1 MKNKKPKVILLVA
14 GEGKRLRPYTLD
26 RPKCMVE
33 IDGISLIDRQL
44 AVLKSEGL
52 NDIVMIGGY
61 KADML
66 KREGIKLKVSQRYYE
81 TNMVWT
87 LFSAEEELEGDVIVS
102 YGDIV
107 YSREILQ
114 ALLKSGA
121 DIAVTIDKEWESYW
135 RARNEDPLDDAE
147 TLKLRKDGTISEI
160 GQIPKSLD
168 EIEGQY
174 MGLMK
179 FSAKGVK
186 KIKNIGNLKFT
197 EHDITTTTKLNPN
210 FKNRKIWIASS
221 THSDEE
227 IFCAKTHLQLKK
239 KIKNLLTIL
248 IPRHVHRAKK
258 IKSELESLKLN
269 VINHSSNKKDL
280 KNADIYIV
288 DTFGETKKFHKI
300 GCSVFIGG
308 SIINRGG
315 QNPLEAAR
323 YGARIL
329 HGPNIDNFKDIYK
342 TLSSLKISKKIT
354 NSNEL
359 ASQIIFNR
367 NKNQGDEIKKI
378 GVKIL
383 KETINDLDKLIKNDF
398 KKT

>member
-33 IDGISLIDRQL
+33 IKSVSLIDRQL

-52 NDIVMIGGY
+52 DNIVMIGGY
-61 KADML
+61 KSEML
-66 KREGIKLKVSQRYYE
+66 KKYGIKLKNNPRYYE

-87 LFSAEEELEGDVIVS
+87 LFSAEEELEGDVIIS

-114 ALLKSGA
+114 SLLNSTA

-186 KIKNIGNLKFT
+186 KIKNIF
-197 EHDITTTTKLNPN
+197 H
-210 FKNRKIWIASS
+210 IAISNGRLMGKDVENAYM
-221 THSDEE
+221 TDL
-227 IFCAKTHLQLKK
+227 LQ
-239 KIKNLLTIL
+239 
-248 IPRHVHRAKK
+248 A
-258 IKSELESLKLN
+258 
-269 VINHSSNKKDL
+269 VINSNFLVHGVPVFGGWIEVDTVDDL
-280 KNADIYIV
+280 KSKVTIDRVN
-288 DTFGETKKFHKI
+288 
-300 GCSVFIGG
+300 
-308 SIINRGG
+308 SI
-315 QNPLEAAR
+315 
-323 YGARIL
+323 
-329 HGPNIDNFKDIYK
+329 K
-342 TLSSLKISKKIT
+342 
-354 NSNEL
+354 
-359 ASQIIFNR
+359 
-367 NKNQGDEIKKI
+367 
-378 GVKIL
+378 
-383 KETINDLDKLIKNDF
+383 
-398 KKT
+398 